1 MTLRALVVGPIVGW
15 IVGWIAMSIALPAF
29 AAEIYRCGPRGAT
42 YSQTPCADG
51 HRLAIADER
60 NEEQRAQAQ
69 QTAARTLAMATTLE
83 RDRLATEA
91 AYRPALAGSFNARL
105 KQITD
110 DTPQPSAKAKAKRKR
125 ASAQST
131 PRRKPT
137 TQYEVSR
144 ARTRG

>member
-1 MTLRALVVGPIVGW
+1 MTLRALIVGLV
-15 IVGWIAMSIALPAF
+15 VGWIAMSLALPAF
-29 AAEIYRCGPRGAT
+29 AAEIYRCGPRGAS

-51 HRLAIADER
+51 QRLADADER

-83 RDRLATEA
+83 SDRLATEA
-91 AYRPALAGSFNARL
+91 AHRPALAGSLSARL

-110 DTPQPSAKAKAKRKR
+110 NTPEPSAKAKRKR

-131 PRRKPT
+131 ARRKALP
-137 TQYEVSR
+137 QHDVRR
-144 ARTRG
+144 ALTRG